1 MSKQPATPPRL
12 KVGIEIHRQ
21 LDSAHKLFCSCP
33 TDFTESEP
41 ENKFIRRLRPTQS
54 ELGQVDQAALFE
66 FHRGKS
72 ILYESDNQ
80 TSCLV
85 EMDEEP
91 PARLNTEAV
100 DICLTASLLM
110 GAKPV
115 DEVHVMRKVVIDGSN
130 TTGFQRTAVVALD
143 GALNVDGKNIPIT
156 QISLEEDAARKGAQS
171 QNTVGYRIDRLG
183 VPLIEVTTGPVLE
196 SPPEV
201 EKVAHAIGTI
211 LRATRKVKRGLGSI
225 RQDLNV
231 SIPGGALIEIKGV
244 QELDLLA
251 KAVEL
256 EVGRQQKLLEIRD
269 ELSRRSVQKDSI
281 RREYVDLSSAF
292 STTKAKIIKEA
303 IGKGGAVLGVKLPK
317 FKGLV
322 GKELAPGLR
331 LGTEM
336 SNRASFWA
344 GVGGI
349 FHSDELPGYGVTE
362 EEVNTVKDGLKVGD
376 EDAFVLVADDPAK
389 AKDALDAVVDRV
401 LETFAGVPEE
411 TRAAMPDAT
420 TRYMRP
426 RPGSARMYPETDVP
440 PTPVT
445 ENYIA
450 KLSAHLPETAEALT
464 KRLMDQYSL
473 NAKLTK
479 QLVDSEYLT
488 LFEEIV
494 ASGKTSPTFVATF
507 LTETCKSLER
517 DGVAVHS
524 ISDVRMKAIFQLADR
539 GAVAKEAMVDLVKW
553 QVKNLNLE
561 PGEGI
566 KSLGLKMLTEKELD
580 EVVSRHIEKNR
591 RLIDERGQGAF
602 SSIMG
607 SVMSEVR
614 GATDPKLVT
623 ELVKKKLASVAGK

>member
-1 MSKQPATPPRL
+1 MSKQPDAPPKL

-21 LDSAHKLFCSCP
+21 LDSERKLFCSCP
-33 TDFTESEP
+33 TDFAESEP
-41 ENKFIRRLRPTQS
+41 ENKFLRRLRPTQS

-72 ILYESDNQ
+72 ILYESDHQ

-100 DICLTASLLM
+100 GICLTASLLM

-143 GALNVDGKNIPIT
+143 GALNVDGKLIPVT

-196 SPPEV
+196 SPAEV
-201 EKVAHAIGTI
+201 EKVAHAIGTV

-231 SIPGGALIEIKGV
+231 SIPDGALIEIKGV

-256 EVGRQQKLLEIRD
+256 EVGRQQNLLEIRD
-269 ELSRRSVQKDSI
+269 ELTRRNVKKDSI
-281 RREYVDLSSAF
+281 SRKYLDLSGLFSA
-292 STTKAKIIKEA
+292 TKAKIIKDA
-303 IGKGGAVLGVKLPK
+303 ISKHGVVLGTNLPK
-317 FKGLV
+317 FKGLL
-322 GKELAPGLR
+322 GRELAPGLR

-349 FHSDELPGYGVTE
+349 FHSDELPGYGITE
-362 EEVNTVKDGLKVGD
+362 AEVNVVKGKLGAGD
-376 EDAFVLVADDPAK
+376 EDAFVLVADDRAR
-389 AKDALDAVVDRV
+389 ANDALNAVVDRA
-401 LETFAGVPEE
+401 LEALVGVPEE

-440 PTPVT
+440 PTPIT
-445 ENYIA
+445 EDYIA
-450 KLSAHLPETAEALT
+450 TLNAHLPETAEKLT
-464 KRLMDQYSL
+464 NRLMSQYSL
-473 NAKLTK
+473 NPKLTK
-479 QLVDSEYLT
+479 QVVNSEYLT
-488 LFEEIV
+488 LFEEI
-494 ASGKTSPTFVATF
+494 AAPGKTSPTFIATF
-507 LTETCKSLER
+507 LTETCKSLARE
-517 DGVAVHS
+517 GVAVHS
-524 ISDVRMKAIFQLADR
+524 IPDARMKAMFELAER
-539 GAVAKEAMVDLVKW
+539 GALAKEAMADLVRW
-553 QVKNLNLE
+553 QAKNPNSE
-561 PGEGI
+561 PAEGI

-580 EVVSRHIEKNR
+580 EVVTRHIEKNR
-591 RLIDERGQGAF
+591 KLIDERGQGAF

-623 ELVKKKLASVAGK
+623 ELVKKKLANQAGK